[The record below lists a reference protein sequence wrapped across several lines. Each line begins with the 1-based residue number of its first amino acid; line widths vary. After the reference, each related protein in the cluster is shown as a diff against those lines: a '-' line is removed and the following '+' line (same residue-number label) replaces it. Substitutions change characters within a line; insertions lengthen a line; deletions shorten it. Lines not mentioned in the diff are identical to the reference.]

1 MAENITGGYVVNS
14 KLEVKRSV
22 CPYDCPDAC
31 GLLIETAEGKAVR
44 VMGDPDHPHTKG
56 TLCSKMNHYEKTVHS
71 PERLTKPLLRTGA
84 KGAGEF
90 KEISWD
96 EAINHIKEHWEK
108 IIEEHGAQAILPY
121 SYAGTMGLVQRNIGE
136 AFFHRLGASRL
147 QRTICST
154 AKGYGWSTVMGSSL
168 APHPQ
173 EVAASDLII
182 IWGSNILATNIHL
195 LYQVREAK
203 KAGAVV
209 WLIETYQSS
218 ATQFADKVIL
228 VRPGS
233 DGALALGMMNT
244 LVRKNL
250 VDEEFVDKYVQGF
263 EAFKKDSLPNYSPEI
278 VSNITGIDA
287 AAIEEMATLYGKAR
301 APFIVMGSGLSRY
314 GNGAM
319 TVRTITCLPAIVGA
333 WAKVGG
339 GLLSSVSTG
348 SAFAMESIT
357 REDFINEPTRVV
369 NMNQLGHALQ
379 NMKNPPI
386 KSMYVYH
393 SNPAVIAPDQNAVL
407 KGLLREDLF
416 TVVHER
422 FMTDTA
428 RYADLVLPA
437 TSSLEHSDIYRS
449 YGHYCVQRAYPVIPP
464 VGEARANWD
473 VFRLLANAMGF
484 EEPFFQQTTDEII
497 QQLLESPRPWL
508 AGIDM
513 AKVQEGIAVELPLP
527 PNYKMIF
534 ETPSG
539 KIEISNPREMDVLPK
554 YNTSH
559 GDDAPFW
566 FMNTPG
572 LYSLNSSFNERPEL
586 LEKRKGMYLMMN
598 PNDAVDKGLK
608 DGEEVIAFNE
618 RGEVAFILK
627 ITSEVPDGV
636 VVAEGIFWINNTPG
650 QCSVNALTS
659 QRLTDKGAA
668 STFYDTKVDVRSKRR
683 RKKCSI

>member
-1 MAENITGGYVVNS
+1 VNS
-14 KLEVKRSV
+14 KVEIKRSV

-31 GLLIETAEGKAVR
+31 GLMVETVEGRAVR

-71 PERLTKPLLRTGA
+71 PERLTKPLLRTGP

-96 EAINHIKEHWEK
+96 EAICHIKERWQK
-108 IIEEHGAQAILPY
+108 IIADFGAQAILPY
-121 SYAGTMGLVQRNIGE
+121 SYAGTMGVVQRNIGE
-136 AFFHRLGASRL
+136 AFFYRLGASRL
-147 QRTICST
+147 ARTICSS

-182 IWGSNILATNIHL
+182 LWGTNVLATNIHL
-195 LYQVREAK
+195 LHYVREAK
-203 KAGAVV
+203 KKGAIV
-209 WLIETYQSS
+209 WLIETYRST
-218 ATQFADKVIL
+218 AAQFADEVII

-233 DGALALGMMNT
+233 DGALALGMMHALESNG
-244 LVRKNL
+244 L
-250 VDEEFVDKYVQGF
+250 VDEEFVAKFVQGF
-263 EAFKKDSLPNYSPEI
+263 EALKEEVLPEYSPEN
-278 VSNITGIDA
+278 VSEITGIDA
-287 AAIEEMATLYGKAR
+287 ARIEEMANLYGKAR
-301 APFIVMGSGLSRY
+301 APFIVMGSGMSRY

-319 TVRTITCLPAIVGA
+319 TVRAITCLPAVVGA

-339 GLLSSVSTG
+339 GLLSSIGTG
-348 SAFAMESIT
+348 SAFDMKAIT
-357 REDFINEPTRVV
+357 REDFIQEPTRIV

-379 NMKNPPI
+379 NMNNPPI
-386 KSMYVYH
+386 MSMYVYH
-393 SNPAVIAPDQNAVL
+393 SNPAVVAPDQNAVL
-407 KGLLREDLF
+407 KGLMREDLF
-416 TVVHER
+416 TIVHER

-464 VGEARANWD
+464 VGEAKANWD

-497 QQLLESPRPWL
+497 QQLLDSPKSWL
-508 AGIDM
+508 EGIDM
-513 AKVQEGIAVELPLP
+513 AKMQEGFPVELPLP
-527 PNYKMIF
+527 ADYKMTF
-534 ETPSG
+534 KTPSG
-539 KIEISNPREMDVLPK
+539 KIEILNPREMEALPK
-554 YNTSH
+554 YNRSH

-586 LEKRKGMYLMMN
+586 LEKRKEMFLMMN
-598 PNDAVDKGLK
+598 PYDAENKGLI
-608 DGEEVIAFNE
+608 DGQEVIAFNE

-636 VVAEGIFWINNTPG
+636 VVSEGIFWIKNTPG
-650 QCSVNALTS
+650 QRSVNALTS

-668 STFYDTKVDVRSKRR
+668 STFYDTKVDVRSK
-683 RKKCSI
+683 